1 MRAKKQM
8 KELSIQ
14 IETNRLRL
22 KAATESKDF
31 DLMLRAQRLVVIAQ
45 AEFFDAAKAELGIQT
60 NDCVL
65 VFCSVFPNGEVLDQA
80 TYRVLLSVMDY
91 EERETHTAV
100 PIDVEMSEAVQAIV
114 LSMIKGKAS

>member
-1 MRAKKQM
+1 MRAKKM

-65 VFCSVFPNGEVLDQA
+65 VFCRVFPSGEVLDQA
-80 TYRVLLSVMDY
+80 TYRVLLSLMSY
-91 EERETHTAV
+91 EERETHKAIPV
-100 PIDVEMSEAVQAIV
+100 DIEMAADVQAIV
-114 LSMIKGKAS
+114 LSMVKGKAS